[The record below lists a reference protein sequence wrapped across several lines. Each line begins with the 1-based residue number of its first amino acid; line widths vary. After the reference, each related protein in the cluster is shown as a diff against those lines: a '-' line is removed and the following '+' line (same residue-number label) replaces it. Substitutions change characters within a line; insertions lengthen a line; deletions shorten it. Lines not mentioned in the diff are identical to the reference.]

1 MINCIVLEDEK
12 NAQKVLEHYIDQ
24 TKFTHC
30 LGFFESGLDIP
41 ISLIKK
47 ADVLFLDI
55 ELPEL
60 NGLDFLKTIEN
71 PPKVIVTTAYP
82 NFAVDAFELAV
93 LDYLVKPF
101 SYERFIKG
109 INRVREQLTETN
121 DESIFVYAD
130 KTMHKLKVEE
140 ILYIK
145 SELDYVSIV
154 TEKEQLLF
162 LDSLNNWEKKMKPYD
177 FIRIH
182 RSYIVNS
189 KRIHKVSASK
199 VTVNTIE
206 IPVGI
211 TYKAKLAEKFPMKL
225 KD

>member
-12 NAQKVLEHYIDQ
+12 NAQKVLEHYINQ
-24 TKFTHC
+24 TKFIHS
-30 LGFFESGLDIP
+30 LGFFESGLDIS
-41 ISLIKK
+41 ISLLKK

-101 SYERFIKG
+101 SYERFIKA
-109 INRVREQLTETN
+109 INRVREKLSVTN

-130 KTMHKLKVEE
+130 KTMHRLKVED

-154 TEKEQLLF
+154 TEKEQLLL
-162 LDSLNNWEKKMKPYD
+162 LDSLNNWEKKLKPYD
-177 FIRIH
+177 FLRIH

-189 KRIHKVSASK
+189 KRVHKISSSK

-206 IPVGI
+206 IPIGI
-211 TYKAKLAEKFPMKL
+211 TYRAKLSEKFPIK
-225 KD
+225 

>member
-12 NAQKVLEHYIDQ
+12 NAQKVLEHYINQ

-41 ISLIKK
+41 ISLLKK
-47 ADVLFLDI
+47 ADVIFLDI

-93 LDYLVKPF
+93 VDYLVKPF
-101 SYERFIKG
+101 SYERFIKAV
-109 INRVREQLTETN
+109 NRVREQISETN
-121 DESIFVYAD
+121 EESIFVYAD

-162 LDSLNNWEKKMKPYD
+162 LDSLNNWEEKMQPYD

-189 KRIHKVSASK
+189 KRIHKISPSK
-199 VTVNTIE
+199 VTVDTTD

-211 TYKAKLAEKFPMKL
+211 TYKRKLGEKFPL
-225 KD
+225 K

>member
-12 NAQKVLEHYIDQ
+12 NAQKVLEYYISK
-24 TKFTHC
+24 TKFIHC

-47 ADVLFLDI
+47 VDVIFLDI

-93 LDYLVKPF
+93 LDYLIKPF
-101 SYERFIKG
+101 SYERFVKG
-109 INRVREQLTETN
+109 INRVREQLSKVS
-121 DESIFVYAD
+121 DEFIFVYAD
-130 KTMHKLKVEE
+130 KTIHKLKVEN

-145 SELDYVSIV
+145 SELDYVSVV
-154 TEKEQLLF
+154 TEKEQLLL
-162 LDSLNNWEKKMKPYD
+162 LDSLNNWEEKMKSYD
-177 FIRIH
+177 FLRVH
-182 RSYIVNS
+182 RSYIVNT
-189 KRIHKVSASK
+189 KRIHKIRASK
-199 VTVNTIE
+199 VMINAIE
-206 IPVGI
+206 IPIGV
-211 TYKAKLAEKFPMKL
+211 TYKAKLTEKFPIK
-225 KD
+225 

>member
-12 NAQKVLEHYIDQ
+12 NAQKVLEHYVNQ
-24 TKFTHC
+24 TKFIHC
-30 LGFFESGLDIP
+30 LGFFESGFDIP
-41 ISLIKK
+41 ISLLKK
-47 ADVLFLDI
+47 VDVLFLDI

-60 NGLDFLKTIEN
+60 NGLDFLKTIET

-82 NFAVDAFELAV
+82 NFAVDAFELSV

-101 SYERFIKG
+101 SYKRFIKA
-109 INRVREQLTETN
+109 INRVPEQSSVTKE
-121 DESIFVYAD
+121 ESIFVYAD
-130 KTMHKLKVEE
+130 KTMHKLKVED

-154 TEKEQLLF
+154 TENEQLLL
-162 LDSLNNWEKKMKPYD
+162 LDSLNYWEEKMKSYD

-189 KRIHKVSASK
+189 KRVHKISRSK
-199 VTVNTIE
+199 VTVSTID
-206 IPVGI
+206 IPIGV
-211 TYKAKLAEKFPMKL
+211 TYKVKLKAKFPIK
-225 KD
+225 